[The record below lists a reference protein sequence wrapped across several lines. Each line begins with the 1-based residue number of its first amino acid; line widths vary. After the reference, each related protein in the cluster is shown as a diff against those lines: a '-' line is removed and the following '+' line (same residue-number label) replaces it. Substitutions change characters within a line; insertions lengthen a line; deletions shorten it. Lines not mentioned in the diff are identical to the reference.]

1 MNYRKIPFYGTKSA
15 TMDGLTPIV
24 PKRIKPGFGP
34 MFPNSSMLGD
44 IAPTTTVIMRPQP
57 NAPAGFPGFFAWLKA
72 EQPALYNY
80 AKVALP
86 AQVTQAEGHRTGG
99 ATLSGLGLTTRP
111 PTPRKPRVGFFGEEQ
126 ANNDNGIIND
136 RDASIFGMGA
146 FSESGFYGEETSSNA
161 NGVKNG
167 LDPLFSRPRYVPALS
182 GLGDD
187 DSSDLSTIDT
197 SSFDLTASTPIP
209 TVSIPDTNAETS
221 SVGVPPSPT
230 ASTVAQ
236 IVTTLTAAAPAVLSD
251 INSQTV
257 FNAQLARA
265 QAGLPPLNTAAY
277 GIGTALTSLG
287 SMGPVLLIAL
297 GIGAVVLLGKK

>member
-1 MNYRKIPFYGTKSA
+1 MRYRKIPFYGTKNA
-15 TMDGLTPIV
+15 TLEGLTPIV

-72 EQPALYNY
+72 TQPALYNY

-99 ATLSGLGLTTRP
+99 ATLSGLGLVTRP
-111 PTPRKPRVGFFGEEQ
+111 PTPRKPRNVGFFGEEQ
-126 ANNDNGIIND
+126 ANNANGIMND
-136 RDASIFGMGA
+136 RDPSIFGM
-146 FSESGFYGEETSSNA
+146 
-161 NGVKNG
+161 
-167 LDPLFSRPRYVPALS
+167 S

-187 DSSDLSTIDT
+187 ITDYSGGVDT
-197 SSFDLTASTPIP
+197 SSFDLTDSTPIP
-209 TVSIPDTNAETS
+209 TINIPDTNAETS
-221 SVGVPPSPT
+221 SVGVPPSPSS
-230 ASTVAQ
+230 STVAQ
-236 IVTTLTAAAPAVLSD
+236 IVSTLTAAAPAVLSD

-265 QAGLPPLNTAAY
+265 QAGLPPLNTSAY
-277 GIGTALTSLG
+277 GIGTTLTSLG
-287 SMGPVLLIAL
+287 SALPILLIGG
-297 GIGAVVLLGKK
+297 GILLFAMMGKR